1 MATADFQ
8 RAWEP
13 WQEGWDIYVSLCNTT
28 SSVRLEIS
36 DHFSLQGGFA
46 VGIPGE
52 LRGME
57 VAHNM
62 FGR

>member
-8 RAWEP
+8 RAREH
-13 WQEGWDIYVSLCNTT
+13 GIYVSLCNTT
-28 SSVRLEIS
+28 CSVRLGIS
-36 DHFSLQGGFA
+36 DHFSLQGGLA

>member
-8 RAWEP
+8 RAWEH
-13 WQEGWDIYVSLCNTT
+13 GRRGIYVILCNTT
-28 SSVRLEIS
+28 SSVKLGIS
-36 DHFSLQGGFA
+36 DHFSLQGGLA

-52 LRGME
+52 LSGME
-57 VAHNM
+57 VAHKM

>member
-1 MATADFQ
+1 M
-8 RAWEP
+8 
-13 WQEGWDIYVSLCNTT
+13 VLCNTT
-28 SSVRLEIS
+28 SSVKLGIS
-36 DHFSLQGGFA
+36 DHFSLQGGLA

-57 VAHNM
+57 VAHKM